1 VLVFTR
7 RRNEAVVIGDG
18 IEVRVLRI
26 GRFGVRLG
34 VSAPSHV
41 TVHRLEIYNQIRAE
55 NRTAAIAAAATGAIL
70 DRLRRAS
77 PGEAVLPGSEIAS

>member
-18 IEVRVLRI
+18 IEVRILRV

-34 VSAPSHV
+34 VTAPSHV
-41 TVHRLEIYNQIRAE
+41 AVHRLEVYNQIRDE
-55 NRTAAIAAAATGAIL
+55 NRAAAVAAAATGGIL

-77 PGEAVLPGSEIAS
+77 PPLPDRPGSEIAS